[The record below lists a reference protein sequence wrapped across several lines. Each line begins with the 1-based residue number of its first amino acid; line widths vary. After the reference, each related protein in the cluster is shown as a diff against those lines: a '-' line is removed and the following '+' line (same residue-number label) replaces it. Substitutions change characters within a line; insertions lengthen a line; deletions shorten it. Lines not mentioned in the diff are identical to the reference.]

1 MDRGAWMV
9 NSSNEYQSA
18 GNIDTNC
25 SIGHGPLYVLES
37 RSLPGGLE
45 QARIFFDTL
54 NSLILTTD
62 SEHRILSMNRMAENL
77 LGYRDNELEG
87 KNWIDTLVH
96 ESSRE
101 LLKDAFLEII
111 SGNTAISEPLHSL
124 IIGKDVPNIVIS
136 WNVTFLKNDDG
147 SPAGFILAGNDISM
161 HKTIE
166 LNCIHENE
174 RLLSFLRS
182 ATYAVIFSD
191 HSGRISFWNKA
202 ATALFGYEEAEV
214 LGEPLTVIMPKRY
227 KKAHEGWDQ
236 IISIGKSPVMGR
248 IFEASGLRKDG
259 SEFPLEI
266 AATTTRMNGKVF
278 HGAFLN
284 DISKRKMKERLT
296 TISKNKYRMIFQK
309 SPLGIF
315 HFDEKGVITQCNEK
329 FVKIVGAAHENVIST
344 IINFNMLTS
353 FKDEAMVKC
362 IKQVLSG
369 IPARYE
375 DDLISPFS
383 DKVVPIKAEFSP
395 VISEEGKLMGGV
407 CVVEDFTERKTAEK
421 ALSKYAEDLAKANTE
436 LKSLDRMKD
445 EFLSNLRHEL
455 KTPLIPIRGYSELM
469 AEGALGE
476 LNGKQKDAMEKVLL
490 SSERLKRLIDSLLY
504 VSITEG
510 GNAEYTFVLLRVAEV
525 LESAICDRSPEMI
538 SKGHKIE
545 KDLPRDLPLIEG
557 DLEYLTDVFVNL
569 IDNAIK
575 FTPSGGN
582 IRIFAAVEDSNIHI
596 QISDDGIGIE
606 EANLPKIFTRF
617 YQVDGSSTRKY
628 GGNGLGL
635 YICKKIVEAHKGS
648 IRLESI
654 RNKGTTIHVYL
665 PAVTIPLC
673 SYSPGI

>member
-1 MDRGAWMV
+1 
-9 NSSNEYQSA
+9 
-18 GNIDTNC
+18 
-25 SIGHGPLYVLES
+25 
-37 RSLPGGLE
+37 
-45 QARIFFDTL
+45 
-54 NSLILTTD
+54 
-62 SEHRILSMNRMAENL
+62 
-77 LGYRDNELEG
+77 
-87 KNWIDTLVH
+87 
-96 ESSRE
+96 
-101 LLKDAFLEII
+101 
-111 SGNTAISEPLHSL
+111 
-124 IIGKDVPNIVIS
+124 
-136 WNVTFLKNDDG
+136 
-147 SPAGFILAGNDISM
+147 
-161 HKTIE
+161 
-166 LNCIHENE
+166 
-174 RLLSFLRS
+174 
-182 ATYAVIFSD
+182 
-191 HSGRISFWNKA
+191 
-202 ATALFGYEEAEV
+202 
-214 LGEPLTVIMPKRY
+214 
-227 KKAHEGWDQ
+227 
-236 IISIGKSPVMGR
+236 
-248 IFEASGLRKDG
+248 
-259 SEFPLEI
+259 
-266 AATTTRMNGKVF
+266 
-278 HGAFLN
+278 
-284 DISKRKMKERLT
+284 
-296 TISKNKYRMIFQK
+296 
-309 SPLGIF
+309 
-315 HFDEKGVITQCNEK
+315 
-329 FVKIVGAAHENVIST
+329 
-344 IINFNMLTS
+344 
-353 FKDEAMVKC
+353 
-362 IKQVLSG
+362 
-369 IPARYE
+369 
-375 DDLISPFS
+375 
-383 DKVVPIKAEFSP
+383 
-395 VISEEGKLMGGV
+395 MGGV

-476 LNGKQKDAMEKVLL
+476 LNEKQKDAMEKVLL

-665 PAVTIPLC
+665 PSVTIPLC
-673 SYSPGI
+673 SYSPGT

>member
-1 MDRGAWMV
+1 MV

-18 GNIDTNC
+18 GNIDTDC

-37 RSLPGGLE
+37 RPLPGGLE

-62 SEHRILSMNRMAENL
+62 TEHRILSMNRMAEKL
-77 LGYRDNELEG
+77 LGYKDNELAG

-124 IIGKDVPNIVIS
+124 IIGKDVPEIVIS
-136 WNVTFLKNDDG
+136 WNVTFLKDDDG
-147 SPAGFILAGNDISM
+147 SPAGFILAGNDISRQ
-161 HKTIE
+161 KAIE

-191 HSGRISFWNKA
+191 HSGMISFWNKA
-202 ATALFGYEEAEV
+202 ATTLFGYDEAEV
-214 LGEPLTVIMPKRY
+214 MGEPLTVIMPKRY

-284 DISKRKMKERLT
+284 DISRRKMKERLT

-329 FVKIVGAAHENVIST
+329 LVKIVGAAHENVIST

-375 DDLISPFS
+375 DDFISPFS

-476 LNGKQKDAMEKVLL
+476 LNEKQKDAMEKVLL

-582 IRIFAAVEDSNIHI
+582 IRICAAVEDSNIHI

-654 RNKGTTIHVYL
+654 RNRGTTIHVYL
-665 PAVTIPLC
+665 PVVTIPLC
-673 SYSPGI
+673 SSSPST